1 MVWQNEEKEPPI
13 RGRHLKK
20 KPITLSANGRS
31 GWCCGNVN
39 WDDDWTRLPRPQ
51 IRILL
56 ALLLRRLRNEHAL
69 RVWIEEGECDEP
81 HDCGITG
88 EGQKDRA
95 LSR

>member
-13 RGRHLKK
+13 RGRHLRK
-20 KPITLSANGRS
+20 KPITLSGSGRS
-31 GWCCGNVN
+31 GWSCGNVN

-51 IRILL
+51 IRMLL

-69 RVWIEEGECDEP
+69 RVWIEEGERDETL
-81 HDCGITG
+81 DCGITS
-88 EGQKDRA
+88 ESEEDRP